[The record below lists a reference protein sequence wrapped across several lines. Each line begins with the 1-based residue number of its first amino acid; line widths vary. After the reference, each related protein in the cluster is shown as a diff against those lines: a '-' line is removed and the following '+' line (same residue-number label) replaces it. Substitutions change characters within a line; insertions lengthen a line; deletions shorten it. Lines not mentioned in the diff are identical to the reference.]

1 MAVDLRSH
9 GPLPPLLWGS
19 SAFFVYQI
27 GVGTLMRSMGAS
39 RRPLMFVIELSLFFM
54 VTLCLFLYSKL
65 RALEASRAGLAPASE
80 SENLRRKM
88 AQRESLLSRRIV
100 TFSEGIEQSLSAIM
114 FFARVQLGSVANHQT
129 HRDLREVMERI
140 DQIQLLLHEL
150 QQSVKSGD
158 TSEAVESPS
167 EIMTLPAAVSSDAAT
182 LGSDQETEFKRA
194 MKALSLRKSARKVVI
209 MPITVTYLDND
220 TQMRFQTYTVNICED
235 GACIVFSEQ
244 SLDNKTLIG
253 IQMPKEFR
261 TQAHIRWTQPSQEN
275 SFRLAGVQFVDRE
288 VEAKSL

>member
-1 MAVDLRSH
+1 V
-9 GPLPPLLWGS
+9 
-19 SAFFVYQI
+19 
-27 GVGTLMRSMGAS
+27 
-39 RRPLMFVIELSLFFM
+39 

-65 RALEASRAGLAPASE
+65 CALEASRAGLAPASE
-80 SENLRRKM
+80 TENLRRKI
-88 AQRESLLSRRIV
+88 AQREFLVSRRIV

-114 FFARVQLGSVANHQT
+114 FFARVQLGSAANPQT

-158 TSEAVESPS
+158 TSDAVESSS
-167 EIMTLPAAVSSDAAT
+167 EITALPAVVSSDAA
-182 LGSDQETEFKRA
+182 LGSDQEMEFRQA

-220 TQMRFQTYTVNICED
+220 TQMRFQTYTVNVCED

-261 TQAHIRWTQPSQEN
+261 TQANIRWTQPSQEN
-275 SFRLAGVQFVDRE
+275 SFRLAGVQFVDRQ